1 MTGKTRRAS
10 TQSKQADQPGR
21 VARLSLLRQ
30 EMEEER
36 LDALVVSHPPNVF
49 YLSGFTGSAAAL
61 VLTSAG
67 ATLFTDPRYTV
78 QAREEATAARVEIG
92 RGSLMAAAAAHLAR
106 LRARRGLR
114 IGFEGTHMTVA
125 QKSALDEAAGAGVRW
140 VSWDGRIEAA
150 RAVKD
155 AGELYLMREAA
166 KIACSSWEEI
176 LPLVRPGVLETEL
189 AAEVEFRMRRKGASG
204 PAFDTIIAS
213 GPRGALPHSHASQR
227 AVGKN
232 ELVVFDLGAILRGYS
247 SDLTRTVFVGRA
259 PAESRRWY
267 SAVLEAQQAA
277 RDVLRP
283 GVSGQEVDAA
293 ARRILHRAGLGK
305 QFVHS
310 TGHGLGLEVHEMPRL
325 AQGEKWLLRAGV
337 VVTIEPGVYVEG
349 KGGIRIEDDAL
360 VTPEGA
366 EYLTDAN
373 RELIELG

>member
-1 MTGKTRRAS
+1 MTKGKTRIAP
-10 TQSKQADQPGR
+10 TEFKQAGH
-21 VARLSLLRQ
+21 ATLASRLSLLQQ
-30 EMEEER
+30 EMEVVR
-36 LDALVVSHPPNVF
+36 LDAFVVSHPPNVF
-49 YLSGFTGSAAAL
+49 YLSGFTGSAAVL
-61 VLTSAG
+61 VVTPAG
-67 ATLFTDPRYTV
+67 ATLFSDPRYTA
-78 QAREEATAARVEIG
+78 QAREEARSARVEIT
-92 RGSLMAAAAAHLAR
+92 RRSLIAAAAEHLACR
-106 LRARRGLR
+106 RVRRA
-114 IGFEGTHMTVA
+114 GFEAARLSVA
-125 QKSALDEAAGAGVRW
+125 QKSLLDKAAGARVRW
-140 VSWDGRIEAA
+140 VAWDGKIEVA

-155 AGELYLMREAA
+155 ADELSVMREAA
-166 KIACSSWEEI
+166 KIACSSWQEI
-176 LPLVRPGVLETEL
+176 LPLVKPGVLETEL

-213 GPRGALPHSHASQR
+213 GPRGALPHAHASPR
-227 AVGKN
+227 ALGKN

-259 PAESRRWY
+259 PAEIRRWY

-283 GVSGQEVDAA
+283 GVSAQQVDAA
-293 ARRILHRAGLGK
+293 ARQILQRAGLGK

-325 AQGEKWLLRAGV
+325 ARGEKWLLRAGV
-337 VVTIEPGVYVEG
+337 VVTIEPGVYVED

-360 VTPEGA
+360 VTQDGA

>member
-1 MTGKTRRAS
+1 MIRGKERIAS
-10 TQSKQADQPGR
+10 TESQQAGHS
-21 VARLSLLRQ
+21 ARLSFLRQ
-30 EMEEER
+30 EMEAGR
-36 LDALVVSHPPNVF
+36 LDAFVVSHLPNVF

-61 VLTSAG
+61 VVTLAG
-67 ATLFTDPRYTV
+67 LTLFTDPRYSV
-78 QAREEATAARVEIG
+78 QAKEEATGARVEIV
-92 RGSLMAAAAAHLAR
+92 RGSLTSAVAKHLSR
-106 LRARRGLR
+106 LGVRRGLH
-114 IGFEGTHMTVA
+114 IGLEAAHMTVA
-125 QKSALDEAAGAGVRW
+125 QRSTLGKALGARARW
-140 VSWDGRIEAA
+140 IPWDGHIEAA

-155 AGELYLMREAA
+155 AGELSLMRKAA

-176 LPLVRPGVLETEL
+176 LPLVKPGVREIEL
-189 AAEVEFRMRRKGASG
+189 AAELEFRMRRKGSSG

-213 GPRGALPHSHASQR
+213 GPRGALPHAHASR
-227 AVGKN
+227 RVVGKN

-259 PAESRRWY
+259 PAEIRRWY
-267 SAVLEAQQAA
+267 GAVLEAQQAA
-277 RDVLRP
+277 REVLRP
-283 GVSGQEVDAA
+283 GVSAQEVDAA
-293 ARRILHRAGLGK
+293 ARQSLQRAGLGK

-360 VTPEGA
+360 VMPHGA
-366 EYLTDAN
+366 LYLTDAN